1 MVLVAAQHH
10 IARILRAKPTSQA
23 MPRIPPW
30 QPISSPSMSSLFLP
44 GGINACL
51 AYFMLHAGLPLKV
64 QGCYG
69 APSRSPPFRTLTV
82 IPTLPFSIS
91 TRPEAFARAQ
101 LSSCV
106 LRPSVH
112 RIFVDIGFALLCFR
126 AFLYPDT
133 DAFALYSAAWAP
145 AQLASFF
152 SCLAIETDPCSAAM
166 L

>member
-1 MVLVAAQHH
+1 MAAQHH

-112 RIFVDIGFALLCFR
+112 RIFVDTDFALFR
-126 AFLYPDT
+126 FWAFLYLDT
-133 DAFALYSAAWAP
+133 AAFALFSAAWAP

-152 SCLAIETDPCSAAM
+152 FLSRD
-166 L
+166 

>member
-1 MVLVAAQHH
+1 
-10 IARILRAKPTSQA
+10 

-106 LRPSVH
+106 LPSS
-112 RIFVDIGFALLCFR
+112 RSL
-126 AFLYPDT
+126 DT
-133 DAFALYSAAWAP
+133 AAFALFSAAWAP

-152 SCLAIETDPCSAAM
+152 SCLAIETDPCTAAM